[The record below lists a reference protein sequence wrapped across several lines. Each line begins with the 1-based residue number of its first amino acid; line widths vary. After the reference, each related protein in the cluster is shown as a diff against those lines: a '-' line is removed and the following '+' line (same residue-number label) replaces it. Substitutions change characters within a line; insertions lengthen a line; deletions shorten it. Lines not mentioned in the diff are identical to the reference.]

1 MKTYFSTAHQK
12 KNINQEVLNNM
23 TRLLEAIHRGI
34 LRGLNEQ
41 NIELLAD
48 LDGEQLDQL
57 DSLQTKSFND
67 KIDGS
72 IMAVRQQVKQQLLYA
87 IQTCKLP
94 SGLKR
99 IINDPIN
106 FSKFKWLIKANDT
119 THLKQLIKIGQALFG
134 NNGNFNWID
143 TSKIADMSN
152 LFYYNSYFNGHIELW
167 DVSNVTNMYN
177 MFAFAEKFNQP
188 IGDWDVSNVI
198 NMGYMF
204 HHADKFNQP
213 IGDWNVSNVTNMD
226 HMFCR
231 AEKFN
236 QPAGDWDVS
245 NVTTMEGMFC
255 YAYKFNKPIRDWDV
269 SNVIN
274 MEGMFWNAFSF
285 NQDIS
290 SWNVKNVKYTSIMY
304 PNCPIKEKY
313 KPKFK

>member
-1 MKTYFSTAHQK
+1 MKK
-12 KNINQEVLNNM
+12 
-23 TRLLEAIHRGI
+23 LLEAINRGI

-48 LDGEQLDQL
+48 LDNEHLDQL

-72 IMAVRQQVKQQLLYA
+72 IMAVRQQLLQA

-99 IINDPIN
+99 IINDPNN

-119 THLKQLIKIGQALFG
+119 AHLKQLIKIGQILFG
-134 NNGNFNWID
+134 YNGNFNWID
-143 TSKIADMSN
+143 TSKITDMSE
-152 LFYYNSYFNGHIELW
+152 LFYYSDFNGHIELW
-167 DVSNVTNMYN
+167 DVSNVTDMNH
-177 MFAFAEKFNQP
+177 MFAFTNNFNQP

-204 HHADKFNQP
+204 HHADKFNQS
-213 IGDWNVSNVTNMD
+213 I
-226 HMFCR
+226 
-231 AEKFN
+231 
-236 QPAGDWDVS
+236 GDWDVS
-245 NVTTMEGMFC
+245 NVNNMDHMFCTAEKFNQPIGDWDVSNVATMEGMFC
-255 YAYKFNKPIRDWDV
+255 NAYKFNKPIRDWDV

-290 SWNVKNVKYTSIMY
+290 QWNVKNVKYTGFTMFL
-304 PNCPIKEKY
+304 NCPIKREY
-313 KPKFK
+313 RPKFIEYLN